1 MMNRDRWQGF
11 TAGVLVSVLALGLGG
26 AALAAGRTIEVEDG
40 IAVTING
47 VPFTPRDVNGQEV
60 PLFSYNGTTYAPVR
74 AFSRAAGLSVDY
86 DSAKRTARVET
97 PDYAAQSDPDADKYI
112 GVERAKELA
121 LAHAGVKAQNARFL
135 KTGLD
140 WEDGRA
146 VYEVEFCSQRTEYD
160 YEVDALTG
168 DILEWDNDCEDFD
181 WSCHDDY
188 HIDRGLHL
196 GWQNGHHPEDHGHR
210 GWSGAAPSGLLTN
223 RQAQAKALEKL
234 PGGTVVKCELD
245 YDDDNARWEYELELK
260 LNGVEYECEI
270 NAATGEIL
278 KWEKD

>member
-1 MMNRDRWQGF
+1 MNRDRIKGF
-11 TAGVLVSVLALGLGG
+11 AAGLLTAVLFLGLGG
-26 AALAAGRTIEVEDG
+26 AALASRNIQVEDG
-40 IAVTING
+40 IAVTVNG
-47 VPFTPRDVNGQEV
+47 VPFTPKDATGKEV
-60 PLFSYNGTTYAPVR
+60 PLFAYNGTTYAPVR
-74 AFSRAAGLSVDY
+74 AFAQAAGLRVDY
-86 DSAKRTARVET
+86 DSDARTARVET
-97 PDYAAQSDPDADKYI
+97 PDYAAQDDPDFGSYIGADKA
-112 GVERAKELA
+112 RELA
-121 LAHAGVKAQNARFL
+121 LAHAGVNANAARFL
-135 KTGLD
+135 KSNLD

-146 VYEVEFCSQRTEYD
+146 VYEVEFCSGRTEYD

-168 DILEWDNDCEDFD
+168 DILSWDNDCEDFD

-188 HIDRGLHL
+188 RIGRGLHL
-196 GWQNGHHPEDHGHR
+196 GWQNGHHPENHGHH
-210 GWSGAAPSGLLTN
+210 GWSAAPAGLITN

-270 NAATGEIL
+270 NASTGEIL